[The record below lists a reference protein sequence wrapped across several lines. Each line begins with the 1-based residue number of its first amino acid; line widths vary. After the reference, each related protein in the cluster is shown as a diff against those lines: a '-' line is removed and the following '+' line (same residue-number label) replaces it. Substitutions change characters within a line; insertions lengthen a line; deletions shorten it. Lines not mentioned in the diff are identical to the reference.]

1 VTTQA
6 PVRFELHE
14 PVVCAGRKGTIVDA
28 YPDADKY
35 TVELFDEDGDTVDIV
50 DCTSRQ
56 LERPKRASYG
66 RTFT

>member
-28 YPDADKY
+28 YPGADRY
-35 TVELFDEDGDTVDIV
+35 TVELFDEHGDTVDIV
-50 DCTSRQ
+50 DCTGRQ
-56 LERPKRASYG
+56 LKRRKRLSNG
-66 RTFT
+66 RSSA